1 MVGVQSCQ
9 TRTPRLRETTVEMLC
24 GFQTENRTHV
34 ECQAVWW
41 GPKWPLGPSAGCPCK
56 CPHQGVFREEPGG
69 KQHIQFQAARFG
81 PSVARPAPSRSS
93 PQGPSLD
100 GRLGIT
106 AGLKPQPR
114 SPPTPTSRI
123 DSWVLGEKAL
133 PKECLGGW
141 GLPETVPWPGRPQ
154 RQVVACGR
162 SGHLC
167 GLGPRRISCDC
178 YPSAACSARGCCGP
192 ACSTSGSSRGSYSST
207 ASCFWFASAA
217 IKCVVLRGACFRPSE
232 PVYRQAT
239 PFELDARGRGEGV
252 LHFVFAAWQS
262 RGLAAS
268 LSKRDTAV
276 SPPSLRT

>member
-1 MVGVQSCQ
+1 M
-9 TRTPRLRETTVEMLC
+9 
-24 GFQTENRTHV
+24 
-34 ECQAVWW
+34 
-41 GPKWPLGPSAGCPCK
+41 
-56 CPHQGVFREEPGG
+56 
-69 KQHIQFQAARFG
+69 
-81 PSVARPAPSRSS
+81 
-93 PQGPSLD
+93 
-100 GRLGIT
+100 
-106 AGLKPQPR
+106 
-114 SPPTPTSRI
+114 
-123 DSWVLGEKAL
+123 GEKAL

-141 GLPETVPWPGRPQ
+141 GEGGLPETVPWPGRPQ

-178 YPSAACSARGCCGP
+178 YPSAACSACGCCGP
-192 ACSTSGSSRGSYSST
+192 ACSTSGSSRGSYSSP

-239 PFELDARGRGEGV
+239 PFELDARGRGEGF